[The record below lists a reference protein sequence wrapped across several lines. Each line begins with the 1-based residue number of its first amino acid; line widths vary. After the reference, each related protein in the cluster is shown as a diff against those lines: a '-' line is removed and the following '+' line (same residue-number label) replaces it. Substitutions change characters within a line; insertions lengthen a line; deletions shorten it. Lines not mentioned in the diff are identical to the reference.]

1 MINIGYIANNFSL
14 FSILGNESTD
24 VPTHLDTV
32 SGVNDWLLG
41 LVLFV
46 CFLLLA
52 LAKRL
57 DPYLLRITIKSFF
70 SLGTPDNLQKMDT
83 RFNSTSFVLLGFL
96 SFLSLWICIMLF
108 GLYNAPMDNEK
119 LVFFNFH
126 FSILEFSLITF
137 IITLLFVGYLFL
149 GLLLV
154 SRVTGEKDLMHV
166 FITQSW
172 VNLISFGILFF
183 ILALLWLLNPSIDDL
198 LFQVF
203 IILFSAFIILRLI
216 KILIAAIING
226 VSWYYLILY
235 LCTLELLPIIGI
247 YSYVI

>member
-1 MINIGYIANNFSL
+1 MINTFFISSIFPL
-14 FSILGNESTD
+14 FSIVGNESAE

-57 DPYLLRITIKSFF
+57 DPYILRIGIKSFF
-70 SLGTPDNLQKMDT
+70 GLGTPENLQKIDT
-83 RFNSTSFVLLGFL
+83 RFNSSSFVLLGFL
-96 SFLSLWICIMLF
+96 SYLSLWICVMLF
-108 GLYNAPMDNEK
+108 GQYSTFLENGK
-119 LVFFNFH
+119 LIFFNFN
-126 FSILEFSLITF
+126 FSILEFSLVAL
-137 IITLLFVGYLFL
+137 IITSLFVGYLFV
-149 GLLLV
+149 GLFIV
-154 SRVTGEKDLMHV
+154 SGITGEKNLMHI

-172 VNLISFGILFF
+172 VNFICFGFLFF
-183 ILALLWLLNPSIDDL
+183 ILALLWLLNPSISSL

-203 IILFSAFIILRLI
+203 IVLFTAFILLRLI
-216 KILIAAIING
+216 KIVIAAILNG

-235 LCTLELLPIIGI
+235 LCTLEILPIIGI